1 MPYRNLFIIRI
12 ALMTGVFLFAGIGY
26 FGPRFGMV
34 ASVDYGAMDGALR
47 YLAWGFLAVAVVGAL
62 LLRTRLDGASPNRL
76 AQLLIIGWALG
87 EAAALMGIV
96 THMAGGGLG
105 PLALGLMGFVCTLVL
120 LPIPRPRR

>member
-12 ALMTGVFLFAGIGY
+12 ALMTGVFMFAGIAY
-26 FGPRFGMV
+26 FGPRFGMLS
-34 ASVDYGAMDGALR
+34 AVDFGTMHDGLR
-47 YLAWGFLAVAVVGAL
+47 YLSWAFLALAVAGAL
-62 LLRTRLDGASPNRL
+62 LLRTKLEGAPPDRVS
-76 AQLLIIGWALG
+76 QVLIIGWALG

-96 THMAGGGLG
+96 AFMAGGGLG

>member
-12 ALMTGVFLFAGIGY
+12 ALMTGVFMFAGIAY
-26 FGPRFGMV
+26 VGPRFGMMS
-34 ASVDYGAMDGALR
+34 AVDFGAMNDGLR
-47 YLAWGFLAVAVVGAL
+47 YLSWAFLALAVAGAL
-62 LLRTRLDGASPNRL
+62 LLRTKLEGAPPDRVS
-76 AQLLIIGWALG
+76 QLLIIGWALG

-96 THMAGGGLG
+96 TFMAGGGLS